1 MPPKKKMSMIEG
13 YSGNFERYKTV
24 AEKKKHEKIESKA
37 DLAKESKRERMLA
50 KKKGKK

>member
-1 MPPKKKMSMIEG
+1 MPAKKKMAMVEG

-24 AEKKKHEKIESKA
+24 AEKKKHEKTESKA
-37 DLAKESKRERMLA
+37 DLAKESKRERLLA